1 MNVLNEDE
9 LDPWGRGLFVEQR
22 QQSDLHLLAGILTE
36 LVRFVSV
43 GVEETGHFSADIRST
58 DLYLWRLS
66 SEISSVEREDT
77 VVMTPG
83 EIEIPRRGTIV
94 S

>member
-1 MNVLNEDE
+1 MNVLNEGE

-66 SEISSVEREDT
+66 SELSSVERERI
-77 VVMTPG
+77 MLL
-83 EIEIPRRGTIV
+83 
-94 S
+94 

>member
-1 MNVLNEDE
+1 MNVLNEGE
-9 LDPWGRGLFVEQR
+9 LDPGGRGLFVEQR

-36 LVRFVSV
+36 LVGFVSV
-43 GVEETGHFSADIRST
+43 GVEE
-58 DLYLWRLS
+58 RLS

-83 EIEIPRRGTIV
+83 EIEKPRRCTIV

>member
-36 LVRFVSV
+36 LVEFVSV
-43 GVEETGHFSADIRST
+43 GVEE
-58 DLYLWRLS
+58 RLF

-83 EIEIPRRGTIV
+83 EIEKPRRCTIV